1 MTLLADS
8 PAAPAPQP
16 LPPPAGATSSL
27 ARWRVAARLA
37 RREVRRR
44 PGRAVMVVLLVAV
57 PVAALMFG
65 AAFARTEHAVGAL
78 DQFGQAEVRID
89 TWATP
94 VDLSTGALDRL
105 VPDDLPRTSWME
117 AGLPLRSA
125 SVAGRASIFTDVLT
139 VDLADPLANG
149 VAHVIDGRAPTGAG
163 EAAVSRGFAD
173 FVGVEVG
180 DELTLAHPAQTFT
193 VVGLLATS
201 RTQFSELVVA
211 PGFDMG
217 AVRPSYRTGVVLVG
231 ERGDDT
237 VLGRLLA
244 VGPLAST
251 NRSFS
256 TYAEAA
262 RYQPEFMLLVWIA
275 VAMFLSTVGI
285 VIAAAFAVS
294 GRRQLVSIGQL
305 SAAGSDPSVL
315 RSFLALQGTW
325 LGLLGAA
332 AGSLMA
338 AALVAVL
345 RVPVLGGRAVVHTS
359 DWVVI
364 ATMAVVVATLAA
376 VLPVRSLATMSPLT
390 ALGGRQPVKPVR
402 ARAVRAGAV
411 LAAGGLA
418 AMVAATAIASASSGI
433 GDAAL
438 TWLVLLGAAGSMALL
453 AGVVLLCPLVVAAAT
468 AVLRHV
474 GGSMRLAA
482 RELDRHR
489 ARSGALVAAIAVI
502 GAAAFSVGSL
512 IDQSAS
518 TASWQSA
525 LDDSVIE
532 VSASEPLGFRSLD
545 PEVVRPG
552 IRADVEA
559 VVGPLTWWRTEM
571 LTLPIVVR
579 SGTMFADMAELATA
593 EALAARGFDVET
605 IERIVAVPVAVVQNS
620 PQTPVPRQFVDELAA
635 SLGVDQAEVL
645 VVPDPVADRPW
656 LDAMR
661 VHIAPELA
669 DGLGLERSWIT
680 LTGRGDRTFTRA
692 EIDRLWNGLAVD
704 PEWRYF
710 VGVPGSEAD
719 GSLSFA
725 VPATI
730 NPLALWARWLLIGGV
745 SLLVAMVV
753 ALGLALWAAEGR
765 DERTTLQVLGAAPT
779 VTAGVVAWKALLL
792 AVIGGVLALPLG
804 YGTPALLARASAGDG
819 LSTSMPFPWAVA
831 AAVLVVIPVAVAA
844 ASGGLSL
851 AAQHRTRRLVRPGQ
865 LD

>member
-1 MTLLADS
+1 
-8 PAAPAPQP
+8 
-16 LPPPAGATSSL
+16 
-27 ARWRVAARLA
+27 
-37 RREVRRR
+37 
-44 PGRAVMVVLLVAV
+44 
-57 PVAALMFG
+57 
-65 AAFARTEHAVGAL
+65 
-78 DQFGQAEVRID
+78 
-89 TWATP
+89 
-94 VDLSTGALDRL
+94 
-105 VPDDLPRTSWME
+105 
-117 AGLPLRSA
+117 
-125 SVAGRASIFTDVLT
+125 
-139 VDLADPLANG
+139 
-149 VAHVIDGRAPTGAG
+149 
-163 EAAVSRGFAD
+163 
-173 FVGVEVG
+173 
-180 DELTLAHPAQTFT
+180 
-193 VVGLLATS
+193 
-201 RTQFSELVVA
+201 
-211 PGFDMG
+211 
-217 AVRPSYRTGVVLVG
+217 
-231 ERGDDT
+231 
-237 VLGRLLA
+237 
-244 VGPLAST
+244 
-251 NRSFS
+251 
-256 TYAEAA
+256 
-262 RYQPEFMLLVWIA
+262 
-275 VAMFLSTVGI
+275 
-285 VIAAAFAVS
+285 
-294 GRRQLVSIGQL
+294 
-305 SAAGSDPSVL
+305 
-315 RSFLALQGTW
+315 
-325 LGLLGAA
+325 
-332 AGSLMA
+332 
-338 AALVAVL
+338 
-345 RVPVLGGRAVVHTS
+345 
-359 DWVVI
+359 
-364 ATMAVVVATLAA
+364 
-376 VLPVRSLATMSPLT
+376 
-390 ALGGRQPVKPVR
+390 
-402 ARAVRAGAV
+402 VRAGAV

-418 AMVAATAIASASSGI
+418 AMVAATAIASASSII

-453 AGVVLLCPLVVAAAT
+453 AGVVLLCPIVVAAAT

-525 LDDSVIE
+525 LDGSAIE
-532 VSASEPLGFRSLD
+532 VSASEPSGFRPLD
-545 PEVVRPG
+545 PEVVHPG

-579 SGTMFADMAELATA
+579 SGTTFADMAELATA

-605 IERIVAVPVAVVQNS
+605 IERIVAAPVAVVQNS
-620 PQTPVPRQFVDELAA
+620 PETPVPRQFVDELAA

-645 VVPDPVADRPW
+645 VVPDPAADRPW
-656 LDAMR
+656 LDNLS

-669 DGLGLERSWIT
+669 DGLGLKRSWIT

-692 EIDRLWNGLAVD
+692 EIDRLWNTLLAD

-710 VGVPGSEAD
+710 VDVPTSETD
-719 GSLSFA
+719 GSLSFSTPA
-725 VPATI
+725 VV

-753 ALGLALWAAEGR
+753 ALGLALWAVEGR

-831 AAVLVVIPVAVAA
+831 AAVLVIIPIVIAA